1 MPEPDRAQL
10 KLRDVSAVS
19 AIDAH
24 EHELGPS
31 AVRAPPAPAL
41 EQLLELRWRR
51 VRNERAHPPGAYRRR
66 RGLSACSVTF
76 TFNAP
81 RDPVIESR

>member
-24 EHELGPS
+24 EHELGPPARPTLPIPAR
-31 AVRAPPAPAL
+31 AVATD
-41 EQLLELRWRR
+41 
-51 VRNERAHPPGAYRRR
+51 AHIERRR
-66 RGLSACSVTF
+66 QATADERSAS
-76 TFNAP
+76 
-81 RDPVIESR
+81 E